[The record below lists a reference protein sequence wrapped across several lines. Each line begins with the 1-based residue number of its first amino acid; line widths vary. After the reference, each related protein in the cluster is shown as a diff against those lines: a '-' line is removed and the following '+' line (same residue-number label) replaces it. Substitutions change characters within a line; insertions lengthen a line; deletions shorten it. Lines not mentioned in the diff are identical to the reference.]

1 MSDIPTS
8 PASGVPSASSGSP
21 STPSSAVSPTLWR
34 PVLLRAAVALVF
46 GAVTVFWGQ
55 PTTAGAAWALGA
67 YFVGLAAA
75 QAWQLREEG
84 RLADPAARPS
94 KAQRTIAS
102 AAYGFAA
109 ALGIALGAA
118 PQPAVLA
125 AGGAIALGLTG
136 ATDLFRGLAARRRSP
151 LARDAVIAGVVHLG
165 AAALLPFFTE
175 LGAHA
180 LLGVSGGAA
189 IITGVLFA
197 VAGLSLRH
205 DSRPRPDVA

>member
-1 MSDIPTS
+1 MPDIPSS

-21 STPSSAVSPTLWR
+21 STPSPAVSPTLWR

-67 YFVGLAAA
+67 YFMGLAAA

-84 RLADPAARPS
+84 RRQSSARPS
-94 KAQRTIAS
+94 KAQRTTAS
-102 AAYGFAA
+102 AAFGFAA
-109 ALGIALGAA
+109 AVGIALGAA

-125 AGGAIALGLTG
+125 VGGAIALGLTG
-136 ATDLFRGLAARRRSP
+136 ASDLFRGIAGRSRSP

-165 AAALLPFFTE
+165 AAVLLPFFTG

-189 IITGVLFA
+189 IITGVLLA

-205 DSRPRPDVA
+205 DSQPRADVA

>member
-1 MSDIPTS
+1 M
-8 PASGVPSASSGSP
+8 
-21 STPSSAVSPTLWR
+21 
-34 PVLLRAAVALVF
+34 LLRAAVALVF

-67 YFVGLAAA
+67 YFVGLATA

-84 RLADPAARPS
+84 RLPQPQPSAQPTARPS

-102 AAYGFAA
+102 AAFGFAA
-109 ALGIALGAA
+109 AVGIALGAA
-118 PQPAVLA
+118 PQPVVIA
-125 AGGAIALGLTG
+125 AGGDIRFRLTG
-136 ATDLFRGLAARRRSP
+136 SSDLFRRLAGRRRSP

-165 AAALLPFFTE
+165 AAVLLPFFAE

-205 DSRPRPDVA
+205 DSRPRADVA